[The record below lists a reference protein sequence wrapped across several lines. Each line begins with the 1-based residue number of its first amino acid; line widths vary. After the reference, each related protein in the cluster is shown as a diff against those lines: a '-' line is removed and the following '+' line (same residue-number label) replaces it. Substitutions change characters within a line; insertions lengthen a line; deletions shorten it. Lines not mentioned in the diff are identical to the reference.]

1 MPRSHFPLIRWGK
14 CINVK
19 ALPSKRNYWISNM
32 KKSFM
37 DGEARLKVIFTAA
50 DRALEWMRKIS
61 CNVYCV
67 TSLKL
72 MKQGIY
78 CEIKK
83 PYRFQSKLVLMGKQP
98 FRMVVK
104 FQHIVHLV
112 SKTNY
117 QTFLFN
123 DWRINSFIFFYSFP
137 ELCGQLNKSSR
148 KATPDQLYCLRY
160 VLNLNLNLCFHVL
173 SIHIEIFF
181 RRKVGRAATAT
192 NAVCKLRTCMPF
204 FLKTVLSKI
213 FRWFW

>member
-112 SKTNY
+112 SKMNY
-117 QTFLFN
+117 QTFLFK
-123 DWRINSFIFFYSFP
+123 DWRINSFIFSIVFP
-137 ELCGQLNKSSR
+137 SCVGNS
-148 KATPDQLYCLRY
+148 TNLREK
-160 VLNLNLNLCFHVL
+160 LPP
-173 SIHIEIFF
+173 
-181 RRKVGRAATAT
+181 T
-192 NAVCKLRTCMPF
+192 NFIA
-204 FLKTVLSKI
+204 
-213 FRWFW
+213 